1 MVTGMKSSAPWS
13 VKGIERDARETAKEA
28 AKREGMTVGEWLNTM
43 IYNAGEAADTDGEV
57 EGLRLKDI
65 VTAIERLNKRLADAE
80 NKNSETLNEINRN
93 LGGAVERVQRLERVK
108 PAQGSY
114 DDLADRMAKIEDARG
129 DRDRIDALKALEKA
143 VAQVA
148 VQFNTAQKTSLDRI
162 DANERQMQELAARLD
177 DNVGGDAD
185 ETGVNFL
192 KTAVD
197 GLSMRISRIEKSGN
211 GAAASN
217 DEFVERTSNRIRVLG
232 DEIKRGGDQIR
243 AVETQVT
250 KLSEQI
256 DAAERRSAE
265 GIEKIAETIA
275 GLRDQFSQDTDR
287 DLTRAEIDAAITAAN
302 QETDERFEE
311 LHGALNKM
319 ISKIDALAVASPQS
333 DAEHSAP
340 NTNDIA
346 DLEDQ
351 LEAFAENASDDEY
364 NTLENELDDI
374 APDPE
379 AAFDQAEDEANAE
392 ASEPAESPVDEMGT
406 ESGLKTQEEDPF
418 AFADE
423 IDALSDLDEP
433 SETEAQSDE
442 TLESTDDREDDFSF
456 EFEDDVPETA
466 AAAGE
471 EILAEVQQAFSG
483 DAAPTSDEQS
493 DGNDD
498 AAESAAPTGEK
509 DINDELDEL
518 LAELDQSEVGD
529 EPEARPMFGPG
540 KQTAQ
545 PSAEEEPAERANE
558 DGADDAEVPQDYL
571 KAARERAKEAAA
583 RAAETEENDKPKRR
597 KLTAKQRAI
606 LAARAKQKRAETGDE
621 NTAKKAAA
629 KKALLGADDVA
640 EPNSSDAGEAV
651 DDEDVKHAGG
661 IISKIKA
668 KLPFIGGAKD
678 DDETHGNNAQ
688 TDDSPAAAQAAATD
702 DLDDDERRRNGD
714 REAFNTLKNAAS
726 GNRLAVGLGL
736 GIILAAVAL
745 FFLVKDFIAG
755 SPSNDAAPVAS
766 AETTPAPEL
775 TSLETEAL
783 PEVPGVPTIDPQI
796 LYTDA
801 MADLSAAGA
810 TGDVSGAISKLQEAA
825 ALGHPPAQLQLG
837 ELYKT
842 GQGVEQDLSRAR
854 TWFRRSANGGNVLAM
869 HRIGVMTARGDG
881 GAADP
886 SEAIGWFEL
895 AGNRGLVDS
904 QYNLGAIY
912 HPSEDG
918 AASPLQ
924 DAGKAYYWYSLAAKN
939 GDEQAPA
946 LAAGVAGALNAD
958 QRAALDADIASWKA
972 EASDAAAN
980 EIINVE

>member
-1 MVTGMKSSAPWS
+1 MKSSAPWS

-43 IYNAGEAADTDGEV
+43 IYNAGDAADTDGEV

-80 NKNSETLNEINRN
+80 GQNSETLNEINRN

-108 PAQGSY
+108 PADGSY
-114 DDLADRMAKIEDARG
+114 DDLADRMAKIEAARG

-177 DNVGGDAD
+177 NNVGADAD
-185 ETGVNFL
+185 ASGVNFL

-211 GAAASN
+211 GASVTD

-243 AVETQVT
+243 AVETQVA

-302 QETDERFEE
+302 QDTDERFEE

-319 ISKIDALAVASPQS
+319 ISKIDALAVASPQ
-333 DAEHSAP
+333 AAP
-340 NTNDIA
+340 ERPASESTGAVDI
-346 DLEDQ
+346 EDQ
-351 LEAFAENASDDEY
+351 IEALAEDGPEDE
-364 NTLENELDDI
+364 NIEPENELDEI
-374 APDPE
+374 APDLE
-379 AAFDQAEDEANAE
+379 AAFDYAEDDTGGDM
-392 ASEPAESPVDEMGT
+392 SEPAVTTSDAQKT
-406 ESGLKTQEEDPF
+406 ESELETGVEDPF

-423 IDALSDLDEP
+423 IDDLSDLDEP
-433 SETEAQSDE
+433 SETATQTDE
-442 TLESTDDREDDFSF
+442 TLESEADPEDDFSF
-456 EFEDDVPETA
+456 EFEDDVPESA

-471 EILAEVQQAFSG
+471 EILAEVQQAFSDDG
-483 DAAPTSDEQS
+483 DPAANKKSEGD
-493 DGNDD
+493 DGADNS
-498 AAESAAPTGEK
+498 SATTDEK

-518 LAELDQSEVGD
+518 LAELDQVENSD
-529 EPEARPMFGPG
+529 EPEAPPMFGPG
-540 KQTAQ
+540 KQAAGA
-545 PSAEEEPAERANE
+545 PVDEKP
-558 DGADDAEVPQDYL
+558 ADDTKEENDKEADAPQDYL
-571 KAARERAKEAAA
+571 KAARNRAKEAAA
-583 RAAETEENDKPKRR
+583 RAAEEEENDKPKRR

-606 LAARAKQKRAETGDE
+606 LAARAKQKRAEAGDDKA
-621 NTAKKAAA
+621 AKNAAA
-629 KKALLGADDVA
+629 KKALLGDDAA
-640 EPNSSDAGEAV
+640 EPKTSADTG
-651 DDEDVKHAGG
+651 DDDNDEQSGG
-661 IISKIKA
+661 LFSKIKA

-678 DDETHGNNAQ
+678 DETGDKTQAE
-688 TDDSPAAAQAAATD
+688 DAPAQAAATD
-702 DLDDDERRRNGD
+702 EINENERRRNGD
-714 REAFNTLKNAAS
+714 REAFNTLKNAAA
-726 GNRLAVGLGL
+726 GNRVAVGLGL
-736 GIILAAVAL
+736 GIILAAIAL

-755 SPSNDAAPVAS
+755 SPSNEAAPVAS
-766 AETTPAPEL
+766 TETTAATPEL
-775 TSLETEAL
+775 TTSQTVAL

-801 MADLSAAGA
+801 MAALSAAGA
-810 TGDVSGAISKLQEAA
+810 TGDASEAIGKLQEAA

-946 LAAGVAGALNAD
+946 LAAGVAGALSAD
-958 QRAALDADIASWKA
+958 QRAALDAEIASWEA

-980 EIINVE
+980 EIASIE